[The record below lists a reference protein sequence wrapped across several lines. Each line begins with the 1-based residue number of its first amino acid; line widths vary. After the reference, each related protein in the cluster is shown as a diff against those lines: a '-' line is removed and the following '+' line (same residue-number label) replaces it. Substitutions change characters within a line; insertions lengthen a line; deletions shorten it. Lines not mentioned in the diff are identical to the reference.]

1 MGTAT
6 REWTVSSA
14 LSDPLIRTLMIA
26 DNVDSGRTRID
37 AAPDREKGCAN
48 FVADDQGQLSPP
60 EVLPLPGFER
70 SAASSPKSA
79 SGQ

>member
-26 DNVDSGRTRID
+26 DNVDPVELELMLRRI
-37 AAPDREKGCAN
+37 AEKVAPN
-48 FVADDQGQLSPP
+48 LSSTIR
-60 EVLPLPGFER
+60 G
-70 SAASSPKSA
+70 S
-79 SGQ
+79 